1 MKINLDLSHIQ
12 RKDLRIAIIG
22 ATGMVGTKMLD
33 VLEETNLHIENLI
46 LVASQRSLGQQLTY
60 KGQPQ
65 SVVSIEAA
73 LALRPHIA
81 LFAAEATT
89 AAEYAPQFA
98 AIGTK
103 VIDNSSY
110 FRLAQDVPLVVPE
123 VNIDSIKPNH
133 AIIANPNCSTIQLV
147 TALAPLHRIYG
158 LRRLVISTYQAVS
171 GTGVKAIEQYKEER
185 EGEKAS
191 NPAYWHQIFEN
202 CLPQCDDFA
211 DDGSGYTKEELK
223 MVNETRKILAMPTLP
238 ITATAVRVPVLVGHS
253 ESVNVAFAEPF
264 DVATLRRILAAAP
277 SVILQDEPAKN
288 NYPMPIS
295 AAGQHEVFVG
305 RLRRDESQANGLNM
319 WIVADNLL
327 KGAAT
332 NAVQIAK
339 YLIEKNMIFAQ

>member
-1 MKINLDLSHIQ
+1 MKINLDLAHIA

-22 ATGMVGTKMLD
+22 ATGMVGTKMLE
-33 VLEETNLHIENLI
+33 VLEETNLEMANLI
-46 LVASQRSLGQQLTY
+46 LVASQRSIGQQLNY

-65 SVVSIEAA
+65 AVVSIDTA
-73 LALRPHIA
+73 LELRPHIA
-81 LFAAEATT
+81 LFAAEAAT
-89 AAEYAPQFA
+89 AAEYAPRFA
-98 AIGTK
+98 AVGTK

-110 FRLAQDVPLVVPE
+110 FRLADDVPLVVPE
-123 VNIDSIKPNH
+123 VNLDAISPKH
-133 AIIANPNCSTIQLV
+133 GIIANPNCSTIQLV
-147 TALAPLHRIYG
+147 AALAPLHRIYG

-171 GTGVKAIEQYKEER
+171 GTGIKAMEQYKEER
-185 EGEKAS
+185 EGEKAA

-211 DDGSGYTKEELK
+211 ADGSGYTKEELK

-253 ESVNVAFAEPF
+253 ESVNAAFAEAF
-264 DVATLRRILAAAP
+264 DMATIRRILAAAP
-277 SVILQDEPAKN
+277 SIILQDSPQN
-288 NYPMPIS
+288 NSYPMPIL

-305 RLRRDESQANGLNM
+305 RLRRDESQPNGLNM

-339 YLIEKNMIFAQ
+339 YLIEKNMISAQ